1 MFLKKVVLFLFFS
14 ASITLSSHEF
24 SPAHLI
30 MDEKIE
36 TNYEA
41 TWMYPIRSLGVRA
54 SLVFPENCVALS
66 QHHLNKEN
74 IPLKK

>member
-1 MFLKKVVLFLFFS
+1 MFLKKALLFLFFS

-30 MDEKIE
+30 MDEKME

-41 TWMYPIRSLGVRA
+41 TWMYPIRSIGEEHLCCFLRTA
-54 SLVFPENCVALS
+54 SL
-66 QHHLNKEN
+66 
-74 IPLKK
+74 

>member
-1 MFLKKVVLFLFFS
+1 MFLKKIVLFLFFS

-30 MDEKIE
+30 MDEKME

-41 TWMYPIRSLGVRA
+41 TWMYPIRSIGARA
-54 SLVFPENCVALS
+54 SLIFPENCIALS
-66 QHHLNKEN
+66 QPPYKQGKYS
-74 IPLKK
+74 I